1 MLYDSY
7 VNRIKKVKVIRNFI
21 IKYKLP
27 IIILLAVIVLT
38 ISALVGTRG
47 IVTDVELSSE
57 GQEIVLNDDGS
68 AVVER
73 GTAISGKAKALNSDT
88 YMELCING
96 EWIEF
101 SNVDW
106 DSLPVGDSE
115 V

>member
-68 AVVER
+68 PESSETYYFEVNDKLELKLVKTEV
-73 GTAISGKAKALNSDT
+73 NSSVID
-88 YMELCING
+88 
-96 EWIEF
+96 
-101 SNVDW
+101 VD
-106 DSLPVGDSE
+106 
-115 V
+115 